1 MQPISQ
7 EEIADF
13 VGEHINEF
21 HQKRIEKLKTLKL
34 NRVLKRKNPYL
45 FKAKNVVTAEQLVKG
60 ILDAHLS
67 SQEEGIFG
75 EFLEKLAIFVN
86 QKVYNGQKSSAEG
99 IDLEFTEGNTRYIVS
114 IKSGPNWGNS
124 SQIKRLENNFKK
136 AKRILRTNSKQSH
149 IAAVN
154 GCCYGRYGQGGAY
167 DKGHY
172 IKICGQDF
180 WYFISGDEDFYQD
193 IIEPLGHKA
202 KENNDLFDVEY
213 GKVVNKFSMQFMKE
227 FCEEDGTINWDDL
240 VEFSS
245 GSISDYIETH

>member
-1 MQPISQ
+1 MQPVSK

-13 VGEHINEF
+13 VGEHIIEF
-21 HQKRIEKLKTLKL
+21 HKKRLKKLKKLKL
-34 NRVLKRKNPYL
+34 NSVLKRKNPYL
-45 FKAKNVVTAEQLVKG
+45 FKAKNVITAEQLVKG
-60 ILDAHLS
+60 ILDAYLS

-99 IDLEFTEGNTRYIVS
+99 IDLEFIKKDVRYIVS

-124 SQIKRLENNFKK
+124 GQIKKLENDFRK
-136 AKRILRTNSKQSH
+136 AKRILRTNTSQSH
-149 IAAVN
+149 IFAVN
-154 GCCYGRYGQGGAY
+154 GCCYGKYGPY
-167 DKGHY
+167 DRGNY

-202 KENNDLFDVEY
+202 KQNNDLFDVEY
-213 GKVVNKFSMQFMKE
+213 GKVVNKFNMQFMDK
-227 FCEEDGTINWDDL
+227 FCSEDGSINWDEL
-240 VEFSS
+240 VEFGS
-245 GSISDYIETH
+245 GSISDYIEAH

>member
-7 EEIADF
+7 EEIANF

-34 NRVLKRKNPYL
+34 NSVLKRKNPYL

-60 ILDAHLS
+60 ILDAYLS

-86 QKVYNGQKSSAEG
+86 QRVYKGQKSSAEG
-99 IDLEFTEGNTRYIVS
+99 IDLEFTKKSARYIVS

-124 SQIKRLENNFKK
+124 SQIKRLENNFRK
-136 AKRILRTNSKQSH
+136 AKKILRTNSSQSN
-149 IAAVN
+149 IVAVN
-154 GCCYGRYGQGGAY
+154 GCCYGSFGQGGAY

-213 GKVVNKFSMQFMKE
+213 GKVINKFSMQFMNE
-227 FCEEDGTINWDDL
+227 FCEEDGTINWDNL

>member
-1 MQPISQ
+1 MQPISE

-34 NRVLKRKNPYL
+34 NSILKHKNPYL
-45 FKAKNVVTAEQLVKG
+45 FKAKNVVTSEQLVKG
-60 ILDAHLS
+60 ILDAYLS

-86 QKVYNGQKSSAEG
+86 GKVYGGKKSSAEG
-99 IDLEFTEGNTRYIVS
+99 IDLEFTKENVRYIVS
-114 IKSGPNWGNS
+114 IKSGPKWGNS
-124 SQIKRLENNFKK
+124 GQITNLENNFRK
-136 AKRILRTNSKQSH
+136 AKKILRTNSDQEYIS
-149 IAAVN
+149 AVN
-154 GCCYGRYGQGGAY
+154 GCCYGKYGQGGAY

-213 GKVVNKFSMQFMKE
+213 GKVINKFNMKFMND
-227 FCEEDGTINWDDL
+227 FCDEDGTIKWNDL
-240 VEFSS
+240 VELSS
-245 GSISDYIETH
+245 ASISDFIETH

>member
-1 MQPISQ
+1 MQPIRK

-13 VGEHINEF
+13 VGRHINEF
-21 HQKRIEKLKTLKL
+21 HQKRIEKLKRLKL
-34 NRVLKRKNPYL
+34 NLVLKRKNPYL

-60 ILDAHLS
+60 ILDAYLS

-86 QKVYNGQKSSAEG
+86 QEVYNGQKSSAEG
-99 IDLEFTEGNTRYIVS
+99 VDLEFIKDNVRYIVS
-114 IKSGPNWGNS
+114 IKSGPYWGNS
-124 SQIKRLENNFKK
+124 SQIKRLESNFRK
-136 AKRILRTNSKQSH
+136 AKKILRTNTDQSH
-149 IAAVN
+149 IFAVN
-154 GCCYGRYGQGGAY
+154 GCCYGKYGPY
-167 DKGHY
+167 DRGNY

-213 GKVVNKFSMQFMKE
+213 GKVINKFNMRFMKD
-227 FCEEDGTINWDDL
+227 FCSEDGSINWDDL
-240 VEFSS
+240 VEYSS
-245 GSISDYIETH
+245 GSISDYIEVH